1 MSPKS
6 AATVARVRVIDVRY
20 VIEDEGVG
28 AVVPAVPG
36 WVVVGRTVAEAREL
50 VIDGMEFA
58 SGDASP
64 FELHETFEDL
74 REAGRDCT

>member
-1 MSPKS
+1 MSPKL
-6 AATVARVRVIDVRY
+6 AATAAKVRVVDVRY
-20 VIEDEGVG
+20 VIEEEGVG
-28 AVVPAVPG
+28 ALVPAVPE
-36 WVVVGRTVAEAREL
+36 WIVVGRTVAEAREL

-74 REAGRDCT
+74 REANRH

>member
-1 MSPKS
+1 VSPKS
-6 AATVARVRVIDVRY
+6 AATAAKVRVVDVRY

-28 AVVPAVPG
+28 AVVPAVPE
-36 WVVVGRTVAEAREL
+36 WVVVGGTVAEAREL

-74 REAGRDCT
+74 RAVRDR

>member
-6 AATVARVRVIDVRY
+6 AATAAKVRVVDVRY

-28 AVVPAVPG
+28 AVVPAVPE
-36 WVVVGRTVAEAREL
+36 WVVVGGTVAEAREL

-74 REAGRDCT
+74 RAVRDR